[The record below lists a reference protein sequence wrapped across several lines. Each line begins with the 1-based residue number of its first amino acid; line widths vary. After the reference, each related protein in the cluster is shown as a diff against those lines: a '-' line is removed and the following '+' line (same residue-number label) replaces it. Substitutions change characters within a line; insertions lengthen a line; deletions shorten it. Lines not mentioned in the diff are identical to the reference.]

1 MGATRLCFLLFCLV
15 LASVAS
21 LRKLNDI
28 HDFKTLTYAKSAPR
42 HGLQLLFWF
51 AQKVV
56 TVDQNNILI
65 LDSNFDPSRGDFGFH
80 HYGNREDILP
90 SLSSWQS
97 YYTVGNLKSPGAN
110 ALPAYVRKYY
120 RNTNV
125 PERNM
130 DRLII
135 SVKQNKPNK
144 ILSVFIT
151 AYDLHKNDFNPA
163 DTYEID
169 PALLLQIGD
178 PYNCTVDESNISG
191 IYTISGNTEDTEYD
205 RCLQFLTETGYSSDC
220 KHSHIS
226 RRKKRSPYLQ
236 CNAYEGIKLEIKA
249 TTEGFSKLLWEIP
262 AKIME
267 NSKYVHIEICQNTRS
282 SEINEVRT
290 QVRKQLNI
298 YEPSGATDT
307 SVSMNAGLQPRLRL
321 YPSLF
326 DFQFTNPYIWYGPEF
341 DGANSVIPTRIKGF
355 DASLQLYTED
365 GKACARLYIKKTFSN
380 WKDVLYSSWVA
391 FYKSSQDKNDGYS
404 TYQYAYKFAKIEN
417 SITHNYDI
425 YQYNSSLAIAPGV
438 QIRFL
443 PDKKYD
449 KVLAQTTP
457 WEGVEAVTIFPS
469 DCGTPSPSL
478 QPEISPNM
486 PEFFYGPE
494 YDNIGLELYTED
506 GKACARLYI
515 KKTFTDWKDTFYY
528 SWVGFYTSSQDTNGG
543 YYTYYYVVNFEKMA
557 VGNEN
562 YDFFQYKSK
571 LAIAPGVQIRL
582 LKDKSSDHVLV
593 KTEPWKNDK
602 WISLWQSIKDLKWVN
617 VTLIIPFD

>member
-1 MGATRLCFLLFCLV
+1 MGAMRLCFLLFSFFLT
-15 LASVAS
+15 SVS
-21 LRKLNDI
+21 CFRKLDNIQDLKNI
-28 HDFKTLTYAKSAPR
+28 TYAKSAPR

-56 TVDQNNILI
+56 TVDQNNIPI

-80 HYGNREDILP
+80 HYGNREGIFP

-97 YYTVGNLKSPGAN
+97 YYSVGNLKSPRAN

-144 ILSVFIT
+144 ILGVFIT

-169 PALLLQIGD
+169 PALLLQIGE
-178 PYNCTVDESNISG
+178 PYNCAVDESDISG
-191 IYTISGNTEDTEYD
+191 IYTISSSTEDTEYD
-205 RCLQFLTETGYSSDC
+205 RCLQFLTEAGYSSTDC

-262 AKIME
+262 AKMME
-267 NSKYVHIEICQNTRS
+267 NSKYVYIEICQNTRS
-282 SEINEVRT
+282 SETNEVYT
-290 QVRKQLNI
+290 QVRNKLNI
-298 YEPSGATDT
+298 YESSGALDT
-307 SVSMNAGLQPRLRL
+307 PVPMTTGLQPRLHL

-341 DGANSVIPTRIKGF
+341 DGANRVIPTRIKGF
-355 DASLQLYTED
+355 DASLQLYAED
-365 GKACARLYIKKTFSN
+365 GKACARLYIKKTFSK
-380 WKDVLYSSWVA
+380 WKNDFYHSWVG
-391 FYKSSQDKNDGYS
+391 FYKSSQDKNAEYS
-404 TYQYAYKFAKIEN
+404 AYQYAARFAKTEN
-417 SITHNYDI
+417 SITHSFDI
-425 YQYNSSLAIAPGV
+425 YQYSSSLAIAPGV

-443 PDKKYD
+443 LDKKYD

-457 WEGVEAVTIFPS
+457 WEGAEAVTISPS
-469 DCGTPSPSL
+469 DCATLSPSF
-478 QPEISPNM
+478 QPKIS
-486 PEFFYGPE
+486 
-494 YDNIGLELYTED
+494 
-506 GKACARLYI
+506 KCSR
-515 KKTFTDWKDTFYY
+515 
-528 SWVGFYTSSQDTNGG
+528 V
-543 YYTYYYVVNFEKMA
+543 
-557 VGNEN
+557 
-562 YDFFQYKSK
+562 
-571 LAIAPGVQIRL
+571 L
-582 LKDKSSDHVLV
+582 LWTRV
-593 KTEPWKNDK
+593 
-602 WISLWQSIKDLKWVN
+602 
-617 VTLIIPFD
+617 

>member
-1 MGATRLCFLLFCLV
+1 MGAMRLCFLLFSFFLT
-15 LASVAS
+15 SVS
-21 LRKLNDI
+21 PFRKLSNIQDLKNI
-28 HDFKTLTYAKSAPR
+28 TYAKSAPR

-56 TVDQNNILI
+56 TMDQNNIPI

-80 HYGNREDILP
+80 HYGNREGILP
-90 SLSSWQS
+90 LLSSWQS
-97 YYTVGNLKSPGAN
+97 YYSGGNLKSPGAN
-110 ALPAYVRKYY
+110 AMPAYVRKYY

-135 SVKQNKPNK
+135 SVKENKPNK

-151 AYDLHKNDFNPA
+151 AYDLHKNDFNPD

-169 PALLLQIGD
+169 PALFLQIGE
-178 PYNCTVDESNISG
+178 PNNCTVDESGISG
-191 IYTISGNTEDTEYD
+191 IYTISRNTENTEYD
-205 RCLQFLTETGYSSDC
+205 RCLQFLTEAGYSSTDC

-262 AKIME
+262 AKMME
-267 NSKYVHIEICQNTRS
+267 NSKYVYIEICQNTRS
-282 SEINEVRT
+282 SETNEVHT
-290 QVRKQLNI
+290 QVRNKLNI
-298 YEPSGATDT
+298 YESSGASDT
-307 SVSMNAGLQPRLRL
+307 PVSLTPGLQPRLRL

-341 DGANSVIPTRIKGF
+341 DGANRVIPITIKGY
-355 DASLQLYTED
+355 DASLQLYAED

-380 WKDVLYSSWVA
+380 WKNVFDHSWVG
-391 FYKSSQDKNDGYS
+391 FYKSTQDKNNDYS
-404 TYQYAYKFAKIEN
+404 AYQYADKFTKIEN
-417 SITHNYDI
+417 YITHIFDI

-443 PDKKYD
+443 LDKKYD
-449 KVLAQTTP
+449 KVLAQTTS
-457 WEGVEAVTIFPS
+457 WEGAEAVTISPS
-469 DCGTPSPSL
+469 DCGPSF
-478 QPEISPNM
+478 QPKISNV

-494 YDNIGLELYTED
+494 FNDVGLQLYTED

-515 KKTFTDWKDTFYY
+515 KKTFTDWKEIFYY
-528 SWVGFYTSSQDTNGG
+528 SWVGFYSSSQDKDAD
-543 YYTYYYVVNFEKMA
+543 YYTYHYVVKFEKME
-557 VGNEN
+557 VVNEI
-562 YDFFQYKSK
+562 YDIYQYKSK
-571 LAIAPGVQIRL
+571 LDIGPGVQIRL
-582 LKDKSSDHVLV
+582 LKDKSTDYVFV
-593 KTEPWKNDK
+593 KTEPWKNG
-602 WISLWQSIKDLKWVN
+602 
-617 VTLIIPFD
+617 

>member
-1 MGATRLCFLLFCLV
+1 MGAMRLCFLFFCLF
-15 LASVAS
+15 LASVFS

-28 HDFKTLTYAKSAPR
+28 HDLRNITYAKSAPR

-56 TVDQNNILI
+56 TVDKDNILI

-80 HYGNREDILP
+80 HYSNREDILP

-97 YYTVGNLKSPGAN
+97 YYSVGNLKSPGAS
-110 ALPAYVRKYY
+110 ALPAYVQKYY

-144 ILSVFIT
+144 ILSLFIT
-151 AYDLHKNDFNPA
+151 AYDLQKNDFNPA

-169 PALLLQIGD
+169 PALVLQIGD
-178 PYNCTVDESNISG
+178 PYYCSVDENNMSG
-191 IYTISGNTEDTEYD
+191 IHTKSRKTEDTEYD
-205 RCLQFLTETGYSSDC
+205 RYLKFLTETGYSSNDC

-262 AKIME
+262 AKMME

-282 SEINEVRT
+282 SETNEVHT
-290 QVRKQLNI
+290 
-298 YEPSGATDT
+298 
-307 SVSMNAGLQPRLRL
+307 
-321 YPSLF
+321 
-326 DFQFTNPYIWYGPEF
+326 QFTNPYIWYGPEF
-341 DGANSVIPTRIKGF
+341 DGANRVIPTRIKGF
-355 DASLQLYTED
+355 DASLQLYAED

-380 WKDVLYSSWVA
+380 WKEVFYYSWVA
-391 FYKSSQDKNDGYS
+391 FYKSSQDKNDEYS
-404 TYQYAYKFAKIEN
+404 TYQYAGKFAKIEN
-417 SITHNYDI
+417 FITDNYDI
-425 YQYNSSLAIAPGV
+425 YQYNSSLVIAPGV

-443 PDKKYD
+443 LDKKYEM
-449 KVLAQTTP
+449 VLAQTMP
-457 WEGVEAVTIFPS
+457 WEGVEAVTILPS

-478 QPEISPNM
+478 QPQISSNM

-494 YDNIGLELYTED
+494 YNNIGLQLYTED
-506 GKACARLYI
+506 SKACARLYI

-528 SWVGFYTSSQDTNGG
+528 SWVGFYTSSQDTNDG
-543 YYTYYYVVNFEKMA
+543 YYTYCYVVKFEKMA
-557 VGNEN
+557 VDNDN
-562 YDFFQYKSK
+562 YDIYQYKSK
-571 LAIAPGVQIRL
+571 LDIAPGVQIRF
-582 LKDKSSDHVLV
+582 LKDKSSYNVLMA
-593 KTEPWKNDK
+593 
-602 WISLWQSIKDLKWVN
+602 
-617 VTLIIPFD
+617 